1 LLFIEPN
8 IGLSVNLSMV
18 LGKDSSGFAVKKSCK
33 ENMKIFRQRIDGT
46 FLSRSVNNP
55 EAESRG
61 LFTKDIGEIAT
72 RLTNVEHQV
81 EIMQLN

>member
-1 LLFIEPN
+1 
-8 IGLSVNLSMV
+8 
-18 LGKDSSGFAVKKSCK
+18 
-33 ENMKIFRQRIDGT
+33 MKIFRQRIGGT

-61 LFTKDIGEIAT
+61 LFTQDIGEIAT